1 MQEVST
7 LIIGASFAGL
17 ATAAALQQQGQPFT
31 LIEKAAQPGA
41 PWRQHY
47 ERLHLHT
54 HKEFSHL
61 PFRKFP
67 AAAPRYPSR
76 DEVVDYLEDYMRTLQ
91 LQPLFDT
98 EVLSVTHENGR
109 WITHTDQR
117 TFVSHNLVM
126 ATGAFSKPRPVHFP
140 GLQSFAGEVMHS
152 HEYRNAKAYVG
163 KPVLVVGFGNS
174 ACEIAVDLAE
184 QGAKP
189 AMAVRSPVNI
199 VPRDVLG
206 VPVVTLSWM
215 MRNLPP
221 HVADAISAPL
231 MHLLIGD
238 VQDLGLQPMPYGP
251 LEQIARDGKA
261 PVLDIGAVRMIRR
274 GQIQVYGDV
283 ERIDG
288 RTVFFKGGE
297 AARFDAIIAAIGY
310 EANHKE
316 LLQAEPERFEDL
328 RNPIGKQAYFGKDG
342 LYFCGYYI
350 SPTGQIREI
359 RSDAMAIA
367 GDIAKRAGGK

>member
-1 MQEVST
+1 MEEVPT

-17 ATAAALQQQGQPFT
+17 ATAAALQHRGLGFT
-31 LIEKAAQPGA
+31 LIEKAAGVGA
-41 PWRQHY
+41 PWHQHY

-67 AAAPRYPSR
+67 AAIPRYPSR
-76 DEVVDYLEDYMRTLQ
+76 QEVVDYLEDYARTLQ

-98 EVLSVTHENGR
+98 EALSITYKDGR
-109 WITHTDQR
+109 WFTATDQR
-117 TFVSHNLVM
+117 AFVSDNLVM
-126 ATGAFSKPRPVHFP
+126 ATGAFSKPRPVAFP
-140 GLQSFAGEVMHS
+140 GLSSFTGEVMHS
-152 HEYRNAKAYVG
+152 HEYRNAKGYAG
-163 KPVLVVGFGNS
+163 KAVLVVGFGNS
-174 ACEIAVDLAE
+174 ACEIAMDLVE

-238 VQDLGLQPMPYGP
+238 VQDLGLHAMPYGP
-251 LEQIARDGKA
+251 LEQIQRDGKA
-261 PVLDIGAVRMIRR
+261 PVLDIGVVRMIRR
-274 GQIQVYGDV
+274 GQIGIYEDV
-283 ERIDG
+283 DHMEG
-288 RTVFFKGGE
+288 RTVFFKDGT
-297 AARFDAIIAAIGY
+297 AARFDAIIAATGY
-310 EANHKE
+310 EPNHKE
-316 LLQAEPERFEDL
+316 LLQVGPERFEDL
-328 RNPIGKQAYFGKDG
+328 RKPVGKQAYFGKDG
-342 LYFCGYYI
+342 LYFCGYWI

-359 RSDAMAIA
+359 SSDALSIA
-367 GDIAKRAGGK
+367 ADLAKKAGH